1 MLIGVAILAAT
12 AALAPAQ
19 ALSAPVSGSTEM
31 AVAGRYD
38 SVSHGP
44 ATPGA
49 RPYDPLESMNR
60 KLFGFNK
67 GLDRAII
74 RPVAIGYKRA
84 LPRPVRTGVRNVLN
98 NLGEPVTFINDVLQ
112 IRFDRANTAVGRFLL
127 NTTVGVGGLFDVA
140 GAEGVPIH
148 YSDFGQTLGH
158 YGAPPGPYIYVPVL
172 GPSDLRDGTGRIADG
187 FISPLNLHDLHVSVG
202 ERIGVVALDGIDT
215 RAEYDNALKELARTA
230 TDEYAAQRSIYLQN
244 RQSMITEPNAAIQQL
259 PDFDTPA
266 AAPAQL
272 KP

>member
-1 MLIGVAILAAT
+1 MGKSVLFGAAILAAT
-12 AALAPAQ
+12 ALLPAAQ
-19 ALSAPVSGSTEM
+19 AWSGPVPSPTQM
-31 AVAGRYD
+31 AAASPD
-38 SVSHGP
+38 
-44 ATPGA
+44 A
-49 RPYDPLESMNR
+49 RPPHDPFEPMNR
-60 KLFGFNK
+60 KLFSFNK

-84 LPRPVRTGVRNVLN
+84 LPRPIRTGVRNVLN

-112 IRFDRANTAVGRFLL
+112 TRFDHADMAMGRFMI

-140 GAEGVPIH
+140 GAEGATIH

-158 YGAPPGPYIYVPVL
+158 YGVGPGPYIYVPVL
-172 GPSDLRDGTGRIADG
+172 GPSDLRDGAGRIADG
-187 FISPLNLHDLHVSVG
+187 FVSPLNLHDLHVSVG

-215 RAEYDNALKELARTA
+215 RAEYDDGLRELARTA

-244 RQSMITEPNAAIQQL
+244 RQSMITEPNTAVQQL
-259 PDFDTPA
+259 PDFDAPA